1 MIHFGLPTTF
11 FAKHIL
17 HSAMESCFA
26 VALTLPQT
34 VFEIGCGNFF
44 SNLDYCINYAFCSSS
59 LFSQIFTNFPQN
71 IYQSHCL
78 YSAYATALCNN
89 SRNSSLS
96 VHLRCSL
103 GHWRGVTDWAGR
115 ALSAVRRSGRRMC
128 RPPCVHS
135 YRAQSD
141 HNTGTITGSDIC
153 HEGLDLE
160 MKIAKEQYTVTD
172 RCRHGEMRNYLFI
185 TMLIRN

>member
-1 MIHFGLPTTF
+1 MPQTKNSICHYISERYNSVTIIPQVKTIMIHFGLPTTF

-78 YSAYATALCNN
+78 YSAYATSLCNN
-89 SRNSSLS
+89 SRISSLP

-103 GHWRGVTDWAGR
+103 GH
-115 ALSAVRRSGRRMC
+115 
-128 RPPCVHS
+128 
-135 YRAQSD
+135 
-141 HNTGTITGSDIC
+141 
-153 HEGLDLE
+153 
-160 MKIAKEQYTVTD
+160 
-172 RCRHGEMRNYLFI
+172 
-185 TMLIRN
+185 

>member
-78 YSAYATALCNN
+78 YSAYATSLCNN
-89 SRNSSLS
+89 SRNSSL
-96 VHLRCSL
+96 CSL
-103 GHWRGVTDWAGR
+103 EMLSRPLTRYNWLSWPGSERHAPVWPLHVQTTLCTVVQSAEWPQHRHNNRFWHLSWRVGFR
-115 ALSAVRRSGRRMC
+115 NENSK
-128 RPPCVHS
+128 
-135 YRAQSD
+135 
-141 HNTGTITGSDIC
+141 GTIHC
-153 HEGLDLE
+153 HWQMPTRWNEKLSF
-160 MKIAKEQYTVTD
+160 YYNV
-172 RCRHGEMRNYLFI
+172 N
-185 TMLIRN
+185 